1 MKTMKHTLLAIM
13 LLGGLTFNTCKKTKS
28 QTSTP
33 IKKEVITPDTVC
45 V

>member
-1 MKTMKHTLLAIM
+1 MKVIKHSLLAIM

-28 QTSTP
+28 QSSIP
-33 IKKEVITPDTVC
+33 VKKEIAKSDKEC

>member
-1 MKTMKHTLLAIM
+1 MKLIKNTTLAIL

-28 QTSTP
+28 QSSIP
-33 IKKEVITPDTVC
+33 LKKEIATSDKEC

>member
-1 MKTMKHTLLAIM
+1 MKVIKHTLLAIM

-28 QTSTP
+28 QTSIPVKMEIATSD
-33 IKKEVITPDTVC
+33 KEC

>member
-1 MKTMKHTLLAIM
+1 MKAIKHTLMAIM

-28 QTSTP
+28 QSSVP
-33 IKKEVITPDTVC
+33 IKKEIATSDKEC

>member
-1 MKTMKHTLLAIM
+1 MKVIKHTLLAIM

-28 QTSTP
+28 QTSIP
-33 IKKEVITPDTVC
+33 VNKEIATSDKEC